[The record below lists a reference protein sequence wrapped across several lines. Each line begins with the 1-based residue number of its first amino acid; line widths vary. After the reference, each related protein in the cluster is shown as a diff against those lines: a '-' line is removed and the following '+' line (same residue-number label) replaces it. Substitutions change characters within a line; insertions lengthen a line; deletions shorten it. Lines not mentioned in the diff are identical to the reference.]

1 MKYLV
6 AVLSIA
12 IFIILSF
19 VYIEISK
26 PNSYETKKI
35 MKQKEMKFSKPFNIK
50 KPEFSYFFPVRVLY
64 MKIDFN
70 KFRYILIYKISLK
83 SIDRFAFFNIRVL
96 LNNYNIHYSLLER
109 KKAEI
114 YIFFRSLKE
123 ANTIL
128 NLFKEYNFNIKIKKI
143 KKRI

>member
-1 MKYLV
+1 MKYIV
-6 AVLSIA
+6 AVLSVT
-12 IFIILSF
+12 IFVILSLI
-19 VYIEISK
+19 YIKISR
-26 PNSYETKKI
+26 PVSYENNIITKQPEI
-35 MKQKEMKFSKPFNIK
+35 NFSKSFDIK
-50 KPEFSYFFPVRVLY
+50 KPKFSYLFPVRVLY
-64 MKIDFN
+64 MKIDFK
-70 KFRYILIYKISLK
+70 KFKYILIYRVTLK
-83 SIDRFAFFNIRVL
+83 GFDKFGFFNIMAL

>member
-6 AVLSIA
+6 AVLSII
-12 IFIILSF
+12 IFLILSLIYLKISRPDNYKNG
-19 VYIEISK
+19 VIVKQSEI
-26 PNSYETKKI
+26 N
-35 MKQKEMKFSKPFNIK
+35 FSKPFDIK
-50 KPEFSYFFPVRVLY
+50 KPNFSYFFPARVLY

-70 KFRYILIYKISLK
+70 KFKYIVIYKVTLRG
-83 SIDRFAFFNIRVL
+83 IDRFAFFNIRTL
-96 LNNYNIHYSLLER
+96 LNNYNIHYSLIEK

-114 YIFFRSLKE
+114 YIFFRSLSE

>member
-1 MKYLV
+1 MKYII
-6 AVLSIA
+6 AVLSII
-12 IFIILSF
+12 IFIILSLF
-19 VYIEISK
+19 YIEISK
-26 PNSYETKKI
+26 PNNYENKKTI
-35 MKQKEMKFSKPFNIK
+35 KQQEINFSKPFNIK
-50 KPEFSYFFPVRVLY
+50 KPNFSYFFPVRVLY

-70 KFRYILIYKISLK
+70 RFKYIIIYKVTLK
-83 SIDRFAFFNIRVL
+83 SVDRFAFFNIRAL

-114 YIFFRSLKE
+114 YIFFRTLEE

>member
-1 MKYLV
+1 MKYVV
-6 AVLSIA
+6 AFLSLI
-12 IFIILSF
+12 IFLILSF
-19 VYIEISK
+19 VYLKISK
-26 PNSYETKKI
+26 FDNYENISNKKAAEI
-35 MKQKEMKFSKPFNIK
+35 NFSKPFKIK
-50 KPEFSYFFPVRVLY
+50 KPNFSYFFPARVLY

-70 KFRYILIYKISLK
+70 RFKYIVIYKVTLK
-83 SIDRFAFFNIRVL
+83 SIDRFAFFNIRTI
-96 LNNYNIHYSLLER
+96 LNNYNIHYSLLEK

-114 YIFFRSLKE
+114 YIFFRSLSE

>member
-6 AVLSIA
+6 VILSIA
-12 IFIILSF
+12 IFVILSF

-26 PNSYETKKI
+26 PNSCEIKKI
-35 MKQKEMKFSKPFNIK
+35 TRQREMKFSKSFTIK

-83 SIDRFAFFNIRVL
+83 HIDRFAFFNISAL
-96 LNNYNIHYSLLER
+96 LNNYNIHYSLIEK

-128 NLFKEYNFNIKIKKI
+128 NLFKEYNFNIKIQKI

>member
-1 MKYLV
+1 MKYV
-6 AVLSIA
+6 IAVLSII
-12 IFIILSF
+12 IFVILSLI
-19 VYIEISK
+19 YIKISR
-26 PNSYETKKI
+26 PQSYEIEGKTK
-35 MKQKEMKFSKPFNIK
+35 QHELNFSKPFEIK
-50 KPEFSYFFPVRVLY
+50 KPKFSYFFPARVLY

-70 KFRYILIYKISLK
+70 RFKYIVIYKVTLRGF
-83 SIDRFAFFNIRVL
+83 DRFAFFNIRAL
-96 LNNYNIHYSLLER
+96 LNNYNIHYSLLEK